1 MNEDV
6 WRELVQAGLSP
17 QSPEDDAWLR
27 AILPL
32 IAVSRTSNLGVIR
45 RTVEQF
51 APDQQPE
58 SVLTYMRWIP
68 RLNAYADGLLVWSLE
83 NDGYLL
89 RQDIREIILR
99 TLRTDSNFP
108 SFNAFLAELRRGY
121 ARDTPARADRHAT
134 EMLYHMLRS
143 GEQLI
148 AEQVVATITTLVP
161 DDAIPEF
168 LTRLRD
174 DPELSREALI
184 QELIS
189 ALENRG

>member
-1 MNEDV
+1 VNEDV